1 MTRVYEL
8 RQRMDEIK
16 KDPTLD
22 HTDKKTTRKFVK
34 KQLKLAEMEYNE
46 LKEDLNWDS
55 DVSDSSDSSSDDS
68 SE

>member
-1 MTRVYEL
+1 MKESAVRAKCERIRHMMTRVYEL

-34 KQLKLAEMEYNE
+34 KQLKLAEM
-46 LKEDLNWDS
+46 
-55 DVSDSSDSSSDDS
+55 
-68 SE
+68 